1 MASNSYKK
9 PDFYSQKAFAEGYPA
24 RSVFKLEEMDN
35 RFSLLKKGF
44 KVLDLGAAPGSWTMF
59 ALKKVG
65 SGGSVF
71 AVDLKDLS
79 KNLNAPNLTF
89 IKGDLFA
96 DNIQE
101 AVTKAA
107 PFDLV
112 ISDAAPATTGN
123 RIVDT
128 AQSEGLA
135 ELALFYAEKML
146 KPGGCFVA
154 KIFQGGGQQKLLADM
169 RKIFEESKGVKPKA
183 CRNESFE
190 TYLVGLRKKEQ

>member
-1 MASNSYKK
+1 MANNNYKK

-35 RFSLLKKGF
+35 RFSLLKKGL
-44 KVLDLGAAPGSWTMF
+44 KVLDLGASPGSWTMF
-59 ALKKVG
+59 VLEKVG
-65 SGGSVF
+65 TGGSVT

-96 DNIQE
+96 DNVQE
-101 AVTKAA
+101 TVAKAA

-146 KPGGCFVA
+146 KTGGCFVA

-169 RKIFEESKGVKPKA
+169 RKVFAESKGFKPKA

>member
-169 RKIFEESKGVKPKA
+169 RKIFEESKGFKPKA